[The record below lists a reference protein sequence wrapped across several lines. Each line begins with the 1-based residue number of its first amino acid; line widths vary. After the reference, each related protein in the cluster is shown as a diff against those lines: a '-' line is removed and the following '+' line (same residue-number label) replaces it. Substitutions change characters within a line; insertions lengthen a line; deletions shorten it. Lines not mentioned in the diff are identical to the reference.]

1 MKFIL
6 LCGLALG
13 ALFMVSFLGRN
24 SALRSAARLLILLIG
39 LAFMALAVGCFLVP
53 FFTRA
58 EGRFWP
64 QLFSVIP
71 GAIGLG
77 ILSLWRGA
85 ADGESYGRMSPE
97 QKRAYTQEQFKRGRA
112 DIEASLAKKRERLKR
127 SFLLDPIRKSRLKQ
141 SIRQDE
147 ALLDGL
153 AAMEASYDRSQG
165 QGGPVSGSGRL
176 AQAVGGLLRP
186 PRPGDG

>member
-1 MKFIL
+1 MKLIL
-6 LCGLALG
+6 LSALVLG

-39 LAFMALAVGCFLVP
+39 LAFMALALACFVFP

-71 GAIGLG
+71 GAIGWG

-85 ADGESYGRMSPE
+85 ADGESYGRMTPG
-97 QKRAYTQEQFKRGRA
+97 QKRAYTHEQFKRGRA
-112 DIEASLAKKRERLKR
+112 DIEASLARKREKLKR
-127 SFLLDPIRKSRLKQ
+127 SFLMDPVRKSRLKQ

-165 QGGPVSGSGRL
+165 QGAPVSGSERL
-176 AQAVGGLLRP
+176 VQAVGGLLRP